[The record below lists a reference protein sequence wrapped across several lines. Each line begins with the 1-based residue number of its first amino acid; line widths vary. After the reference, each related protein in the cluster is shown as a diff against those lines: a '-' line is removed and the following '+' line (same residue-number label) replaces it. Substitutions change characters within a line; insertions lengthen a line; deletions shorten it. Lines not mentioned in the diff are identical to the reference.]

1 METKGLSRSW
11 QAKAPAPP
19 ERKPLHANVG
29 QTLPSVNPLVSAIP
43 SRGASHGEAVSLRR
57 RSLLG
62 AGMAAI
68 AGSAISCATGRSGSP
83 WRFFTAA
90 EAETLDAICAQ
101 LIPAD
106 QDPGAREARVVNY
119 IDIQL
124 SQRFRKHRMAYRQGL
139 AGIDQTGRRKFA
151 KRFVELGSEQQIEV
165 LNAVEENSKAFFD
178 LLLTHTR
185 QGFYGDPRHG
195 GNRNMA
201 SWKMVGLPYPPVRGR
216 EHYDQTKAG

>member
-1 METKGLSRSW
+1 LTGRKASGL
-11 QAKAPAPP
+11 P
-19 ERKPLHANVG
+19 
-29 QTLPSVNPLVSAIP
+29 
-43 SRGASHGEAVSLRR
+43 R

-62 AGMAAI
+62 VGLAAV
-68 AGSAISCATGRSGSP
+68 AGSAISCAPGKAGSP
-83 WRFFTAA
+83 WRFFTIP

-106 QDPGAREARVVNY
+106 RDPGAKEARVINY

-124 SQRFRKHRMAYRQGL
+124 SRQFRKHRAAYREGL
-139 AGIDQTGRRKFA
+139 ARVDATSRAKFGS
-151 KRFVELGSEQQIEV
+151 RFVELTSDQQIES
-165 LNAVEENSKAFFD
+165 LKAVEATAKAFFD

-201 SWKMVGLPYPPVRGR
+201 SWKMVGLPFPPVRGR
-216 EHYDQTKAG
+216 ERYDQTKTG